1 MPNPLFN
8 LFNNQP
14 QMSTPMGNLMTMVN
28 QFQQFRQTFQGDP
41 KQKVMELVNSGQIS
55 QEQLTQL
62 QNTASQLQSLFK

>member
-1 MPNPLFN
+1 
-8 LFNNQP
+8 
-14 QMSTPMGNLMTMVN
+14 MSTPMGNLMAMVN